1 MRATKLFAAVLCVA
15 MLLPLMP
22 MTATAADTIKEVGTA
37 AELRAALENDAG
49 AHVRLTKDISFT
61 TANAADRDV
70 GVYLGEG
77 CYTIDLNGHTLKY
90 SYRTG
95 GEFSDNG
102 SPVASG
108 EAKLLVV
115 NGPGSMNGG
124 THGLEQNN
132 QFGTLVVNGGTF
144 KGVMGY
150 GIRMTGGIA
159 YINGGSVT
167 GNFGGIEH
175 TDGVVVL
182 NGGEVKSV
190 RQTEQRPP
198 QKRGL
203 VKGGVFTGSTVL
215 EDVVLSVDDLTIAA
229 DSSMKVTRGGGLI
242 VKNNFVNNGAFT
254 FEAGLQSIGGEAA
267 IKPDA
272 QGNHTPVNI
281 YFNTSFSSL
290 AIQEKAALRIGNG
303 ATVTVT
309 GAFSSGKGSSVEVK
323 SGELRLLGS
332 IDHKGHADGVPELEA
347 DGGGDSERNFVR
359 ETEAALRL
367 KVLGLFQGVG
377 TNPDGSTN
385 FDLARAPSR
394 TEALVMLIRLL
405 GKDAEANGGS
415 WKHPFTDVPGW
426 ANEEVGYAYEKG
438 LTKGSSATEFGV
450 GTASAQM
457 YLTFVLRALG
467 YSDAAGGE
475 FTWDKPEELAR
486 SVGILP
492 EGVYLEDFL
501 RADVVL
507 ISEAALSAKL
517 KDSDIT
523 LLEKLTSEGAVTPPG
538 ESEFAKAL
546 TAPGLVSVTLT
557 RDETLD
563 VTDLALGG
571 GKEIIL
577 NDFTLTLTGELRVT
591 DDLYLDVYPG
601 EGLSGGGIDMSALR
615 FDLSHL
621 PQGLTG
627 EIPFMEIHPVTMV
640 GLPQQGNGIV
650 ANELPDMLIVISC
663 VLGQ

>member
-1 MRATKLFAAVLCVA
+1 MKTTRLFSAILCVA
-15 MLLPLMP
+15 MLLALMP
-22 MTATAADTIKEVGTA
+22 MTATAAGTITEVGTA
-37 AELRAALENDAG
+37 AELRAALENNVG
-49 AHVRLTKDISFT
+49 AHVKLTKDISFT
-61 TANAADRDV
+61 AATAADRDI

-77 CYTIDLNGHTLKY
+77 CYTIDLNGHALKY

-108 EAKLLVV
+108 EAKLLVI
-115 NGPGSMNGG
+115 NGPGEMTGG
-124 THGLEQNN
+124 THGLEQTN

-150 GIRMTGGIA
+150 GLRMTGGVA
-159 YINGGSVT
+159 YINDGNIQ

-175 TDGVVVL
+175 ADGVVVL

-190 RQTEQRPP
+190 RQTNQQPP

-203 VKGGVFTGSTVL
+203 VKDGVFTGSTVL
-215 EDVVLSVDDLTIAA
+215 EDVVLSADDLTVASG
-229 DSSMKVTRGGGLI
+229 SSIKVTRGGGLI
-242 VKNNFVNNGAFT
+242 VTNSFVNNGTFT
-254 FEAGLQSIGGEAA
+254 FTSGLQSIGGEAV
-267 IKPDA
+267 IKPDT

-281 YFNTSFSSL
+281 YFDTSFASL
-290 AIQEKAALRIGNG
+290 DIQEKAALRIANG
-303 ATVTVT
+303 AVVTVN
-309 GAFSSGKGSSVEVK
+309 GAFSSGRDSSVEVV

-332 IDHKGHADGVPELEA
+332 IDHKGRADGVPELDA
-347 DGGGDSERNFVR
+347 GGGDSGRDFVR
-359 ETEAALRL
+359 EMEAALRL
-367 KVLGLFQGVG
+367 KALGLFQGVG

-385 FDLARAPSR
+385 FDLTRAPSR

-438 LTKGSSATEFGV
+438 LTKGSSATEFGT

-467 YSDAAGGE
+467 YSDAAGGQ
-475 FTWDKPEELAR
+475 FTWDKPEGLAR

-492 EGVYLEDFL
+492 ASVHLDNFL

-507 ISEAALSAKL
+507 ISEGALSAKL
-517 KDSDIT
+517 KDSDMT
-523 LLEKLTSEGAVTPPG
+523 LLEKLMSEGAVIPPG
-538 ESEFAKAL
+538 ESELVKAL
-546 TAPGLVSVTLT
+546 TAPGLGSITLK

-563 VTDLALGG
+563 VTGLALGG

-577 NDFTLTLTGELRVT
+577 NDFTLTLIGELRVT

-601 EGLSGGGIDMSALR
+601 EGLSGGGFDLSALR
-615 FDLSHL
+615 FDLSHM

-627 EIPFMEIHPVTMV
+627 EIPFMEIHPVTSFW
-640 GLPQQGNGIV
+640 LPQEGGGIV
-650 ANELPDMLIVISC
+650 VREADVNYFVISR
-663 VLGQ
+663 VLGS

>member
-1 MRATKLFAAVLCVA
+1 MKTTRLFSAILCVA
-15 MLLPLMP
+15 MLLTLLP
-22 MTATAADTIKEVGTA
+22 MTATAADAITEVGTA
-37 AELRAALENDAG
+37 AELRAALENDVG
-49 AHVRLTKDISFT
+49 AHVKLTKDISFT
-61 TANAADRDV
+61 TANAADRNI

-102 SPVASG
+102 SPVASS
-108 EAKLLVV
+108 EAKLLVI
-115 NGPGSMNGG
+115 NGPGSMTGG
-124 THGLEQNN
+124 THGLEQKN

-175 TDGVVVL
+175 EDGVVVL

-215 EDVVLSVDDLTIAA
+215 EDVVLSVDDLTVASG
-229 DSSMKVTRGGGLI
+229 SSIKVTRGGGLN
-242 VKNNFVNNGAFT
+242 VTNSFVNNGTFT
-254 FEAGLQSIGGEAA
+254 FTSGLQSIGGEAV
-267 IKPDA
+267 IKPDI

-281 YFNTSFSSL
+281 YFGTSFASL
-290 AIQEKAALRIGNG
+290 DIQEKAALRIANG
-303 ATVTVT
+303 ATVTVI
-309 GAFSSGKGSSVEVK
+309 GAFSSGRDSSVEVV

-332 IDHKGHADGVPELEA
+332 IDHKGRADGVPELDA
-347 DGGGDSERNFVR
+347 GGGDSGRDFVR

-367 KVLGLFQGVG
+367 KALGLFQGVG
-377 TNPDGSTN
+377 TNPDGSVN
-385 FDLARAPSR
+385 FDLTRAPSR

-438 LTKGSSATEFGV
+438 LTKGSSATEFGT

-467 YSDAAGGE
+467 YSDAAGGQ
-475 FTWDKPEELAR
+475 FTWDKPEDLAR

-492 EGVYLEDFL
+492 ESVHLDSFL

-517 KDSDIT
+517 KDSDMT
-523 LLEKLTSEGAVTPPG
+523 LLEKLTSGGAVTPPG
-538 ESEFAKAL
+538 ESELVKAL
-546 TAPGLVSVTLT
+546 TAPGLGSVTLK

-563 VTDLALGG
+563 VTGLALGG
-571 GKEIIL
+571 GKGIIL
-577 NDFTLTLTGELRVT
+577 NDFTLTLIGELRVT
-591 DDLYLDVYPG
+591 DDLYLDVHPG
-601 EGLSGGGIDMSALR
+601 EGLSGGGIDLSALR
-615 FDLSHL
+615 FDLSYL
-621 PQGLTG
+621 PSNISG
-627 EIPFMEIHPVTMV
+627 EIPFMEIHPVSSV

-650 ANELPDMLIVISC
+650 VHEAAVNYFVISC
-663 VLGQ
+663 VLGS

>member
-15 MLLPLMP
+15 MLLTLMP
-22 MTATAADTIKEVGTA
+22 MTAKAADTITEVGTA

-61 TANAADRDV
+61 TANAADRHV

-77 CYTIDLNGHTLKY
+77 CYTIDLSGHTLKY

-102 SPVASG
+102 EPVASG

-124 THGLEQNN
+124 THGLVQNN

-175 TDGVVVL
+175 ADGVIVL
-182 NGGEVKSV
+182 KGGEVKSV

-215 EDVVLSVDDLTIAA
+215 EDVVLSVDDLTIAPG
-229 DSSMKVTRGGGLI
+229 SSMKVTRGGGLI
-242 VKNNFVNNGAFT
+242 VKNNFVNNGAFI
-254 FEAGLQSIGGEAA
+254 FESGLQSIGGEAA

-281 YFNTSFSSL
+281 YFDTSFSSL
-290 AIQEKAALRIGNG
+290 AIQEKAALRIGNS

-309 GAFSSGKGSSVEVK
+309 GAFSSGKDSLVDAENGT
-323 SGELRLLGS
+323 LRLLGS
-332 IDHKGHADGVPELEA
+332 IDHKGHADGVPELDA
-347 DGGGDSERNFVR
+347 GGGDSERDLVR

-367 KVLGLFQGVG
+367 KALGLFQGVG

-415 WKHPFTDVPGW
+415 WKHPFTDVPRW

-475 FTWDKPEELAR
+475 FTWDKPEELNSKTIPDKRRLTARESSKVKSETGRMRSRVKSPDIILCPTLR
-486 SVGILP
+486 SVKFQIQ
-492 EGVYLEDFL
+492 YQINCTQ
-501 RADVVL
+501 A
-507 ISEAALSAKL
+507 
-517 KDSDIT
+517 
-523 LLEKLTSEGAVTPPG
+523 
-538 ESEFAKAL
+538 
-546 TAPGLVSVTLT
+546 
-557 RDETLD
+557 
-563 VTDLALGG
+563 
-571 GKEIIL
+571 
-577 NDFTLTLTGELRVT
+577 
-591 DDLYLDVYPG
+591 
-601 EGLSGGGIDMSALR
+601 
-615 FDLSHL
+615 
-621 PQGLTG
+621 
-627 EIPFMEIHPVTMV
+627 
-640 GLPQQGNGIV
+640 
-650 ANELPDMLIVISC
+650 
-663 VLGQ
+663 

>member
-1 MRATKLFAAVLCVA
+1 MKKIRICSTILCAIMLFA
-15 MLLPLMP
+15 LLP
-22 MTATAADTIKEVGTA
+22 TAAGAAGVVTDVSTV
-37 AELRAALENDAG
+37 AELRAALEHDAG
-49 AHVRLTKDISFT
+49 AHVRLIKDISFT

-77 CYTIDLNGHTLKY
+77 CYTIDLSGHTLKY

-175 TDGVVVL
+175 ADGVIVL
-182 NGGEVKSV
+182 KGGEVKSV

-215 EDVVLSVDDLTIAA
+215 EDVVLSVDDLTIAPG
-229 DSSMKVTRGGGLI
+229 SSMKVTRGGGLI
-242 VKNNFVNNGAFT
+242 VKNNFVNNGAFI
-254 FEAGLQSIGGEAA
+254 FESGLQSIGGEAA

-281 YFNTSFSSL
+281 YFDTSFSSL
-290 AIQEKAALRIGNG
+290 AIQEKAALRIGNS

-309 GAFSSGKGSSVEVK
+309 GAFSSGKDSLVDAENGT
-323 SGELRLLGS
+323 LRLLGS
-332 IDHKGHADGVPELEA
+332 IDHKGHADGVPELDA
-347 DGGGDSERNFVR
+347 GGGDSERDLVR

-367 KVLGLFQGVG
+367 KALGLFQGVG

-492 EGVYLEDFL
+492 EGVHLEDFL

-507 ISEAALSAKL
+507 ISAAALSAKL

-563 VTDLALGG
+563 VTGLALGG
-571 GKEIIL
+571 GKEIVL

-627 EIPFMEIHPVTMV
+627 EIPFMEIHPVTSFW
-640 GLPQQGNGIV
+640 LPQEGGGIV
-650 ANELPDMLIVISC
+650 VREVAVNYFVISC
-663 VLGQ
+663 VLGS

>member
-1 MRATKLFAAVLCVA
+1 MLFA
-15 MLLPLMP
+15 LLP
-22 MTATAADTIKEVGTA
+22 TAAGAVGVVTDVSTV
-37 AELRAALENDAG
+37 AELRAALEHDAG
-49 AHVRLTKDISFT
+49 AHVRLIKDISFT

-77 CYTIDLNGHTLKY
+77 CYTLELNGHTLKY

-102 SPVASG
+102 SPVASS

-115 NGPGSMNGG
+115 NGPGSMTGG

-132 QFGTLVVNGGTF
+132 QFGTLVVNGGAF

-150 GIRMTGGIA
+150 GIRMTGGLA

-175 TDGVVVL
+175 ADGVIVL

-203 VKGGVFTGSTVL
+203 VKDGVFTGSTVL
-215 EDVVLSVDDLTIAA
+215 EDVVLSVNDLTISAG
-229 DSSMKVTRGGGLI
+229 SSMKVTRGGGLI
-242 VKNNFVNNGAFT
+242 VRNSFVKNGTST
-254 FEAGLQSIGGEAA
+254 FESGLHSVGGEAV
-267 IKPDA
+267 IEPDI

-281 YFNTSFSSL
+281 YFDTSFSSL
-290 AIQEKAALRIGNG
+290 AIQEKAALRITNG

-309 GAFSSGKGSSVEVK
+309 GTFSSGKDSSVEVVA
-323 SGELRLLGS
+323 GVLRLLGS
-332 IDHKGHADGVPELEA
+332 IDHKGRADGVPEL
-347 DGGGDSERNFVR
+347 DGGGGNSERDFVM

-367 KVLGLFQGVG
+367 KALGLFQGVG

-385 FDLARAPSR
+385 FDLDRAPSR
-394 TEALVMLIRLL
+394 TEALVMLVRLL

-426 ANEEVGYAYEKG
+426 ANEEVGYAFEKG
-438 LTKGSSATEFGV
+438 LTKGSSATTFGV

-467 YSDAAGGE
+467 YSDATGGQ

-492 EGVYLEDFL
+492 ESVHLDNFM

-517 KDSDIT
+517 KDNDMT
-523 LLEKLTSEGAVTPPG
+523 LLEKLTSEGAITTPG
-538 ESEFAKAL
+538 ESDFAKAL
-546 TAPGLVSVTLT
+546 TSPGLVSVTLT

-563 VTDLALGG
+563 VTGLALGG

-601 EGLSGGGIDMSALR
+601 EGLSGGGIDLSALR

-621 PQGLTG
+621 PSNISG
-627 EIPFMEIHPVTMV
+627 EIPFMEIHPVMSV

-650 ANELPDMLIVISC
+650 VHEAAVNYFVISC
-663 VLGQ
+663 VLGS

>member
-1 MRATKLFAAVLCVA
+1 MRRTRLYAAVLCVLM
-15 MLLPLMP
+15 MLALMP
-22 MTATAADTIKEVGTA
+22 ATALAADTITDVGTA
-37 AELRAALENDAG
+37 AELRTALENDAG

-77 CYTIDLNGHTLKY
+77 CYTIDLNGFTLTY

-115 NGPGSMNGG
+115 NGPGLMTGG

-132 QFGTLVVNGGTF
+132 QFGTLAVNGGSF

-150 GIRMTGGIA
+150 GIRMTGGVA
-159 YINGGSVT
+159 YINSGT
-167 GNFGGIEH
+167 IQGNFGGIEH
-175 TDGVVVL
+175 EDGVVVL

-198 QKRGL
+198 RKRGL
-203 VKGGVFTGSTVL
+203 VKDGVFTGSTVL
-215 EDVVLSVDDLTIAA
+215 EDVVLFLDDLTIAKG
-229 DSSMKVTRGGGLI
+229 SSMKVTRGGGLI
-242 VKNNFVNNGAFT
+242 VKNSFINNGVFT
-254 FEAGLQSIGGEAA
+254 FESGLQSIGGEAT
-267 IKPDA
+267 IRPDT

-281 YFNTSFSSL
+281 LFDTSFSSL
-290 AIQEKAALRIGNG
+290 TIQERAAMYIWNG
-303 ATVTVT
+303 AAVTVA
-309 GAFSSGKGSSVEVK
+309 GAFSSGKDSLVYAGN
-323 SGELRLLGS
+323 GTLRLLGS
-332 IDHKGHADGVPELEA
+332 IDHKGHADGVPELDTS
-347 DGGGDSERNFVR
+347 DGGGGKRDFVR
-359 ETEAALRL
+359 ETEAAMRL
-367 KVLGLFQGVG
+367 KTLGLFQGVG
-377 TNPDGSTN
+377 TNPDGSVN

-394 TEALVMLIRLL
+394 TEALVMRIRLL

-467 YSDAAGGE
+467 YSDAAGGQ

-486 SVGILP
+486 SAGILP
-492 EGVYLEDFL
+492 EGVHPEDFL

-507 ISEAALSAKL
+507 ISAAALSAKR
-517 KDSDIT
+517 KDSRET
-523 LLEKLTSEGAVTPPG
+523 LLDKLIADGAV
-538 ESEFAKAL
+538 SANH
-546 TAPGLVSVTLT
+546 
-557 RDETLD
+557 
-563 VTDLALGG
+563 TD
-571 GKEIIL
+571 
-577 NDFTLTLTGELRVT
+577 
-591 DDLYLDVYPG
+591 
-601 EGLSGGGIDMSALR
+601 
-615 FDLSHL
+615 
-621 PQGLTG
+621 
-627 EIPFMEIHPVTMV
+627 
-640 GLPQQGNGIV
+640 
-650 ANELPDMLIVISC
+650 
-663 VLGQ
+663 

>member
-1 MRATKLFAAVLCVA
+1 MKRSRLPAAILCAVMMLTLMPTAVL
-15 MLLPLMP
+15 
-22 MTATAADTIKEVGTA
+22 AADTITEVGTA

-49 AHVRLTKDISFT
+49 AHVKLTQNISFT
-61 TANAADRDV
+61 TATAYDRDY
-70 GVYLGEG
+70 GAYLGEG
-77 CYTIDLNGHTLKY
+77 CYTIDLNGHTLRY
-90 SYRTG
+90 SYKTG

-115 NGPGSMNGG
+115 NGPGSMTGG

-150 GIRMTGGIA
+150 GVRMTGGIA

-175 TDGVVVL
+175 ADGVIVL
-182 NGGEVKSV
+182 KGGEVKSV

-203 VKGGVFTGSTVL
+203 VKDGVFTGSTVL
-215 EDVVLSVDDLTIAA
+215 EDVVLSVDDLTVAKG
-229 DSSMKVTRGGGLI
+229 SSMKVTRGGGLI
-242 VKNNFVNNGAFT
+242 IKNSFVNNGTFT
-254 FEAGLQSIGGEAA
+254 FESGLQSIGGEAV

-281 YFNTSFSSL
+281 YFDTSFSSL

-309 GAFSSGKGSSVEVK
+309 GAFSSGKDSLVEAEN
-323 SGELRLLGS
+323 GTLRLLGR
-332 IDHKGHADGVPELEA
+332 IDHKGHADGVPELDA
-347 DGGGDSERNFVR
+347 GGDSGRDFVR
-359 ETEAALRL
+359 ETGAALRL
-367 KVLGLFQGVG
+367 KALGLFQGVG

-385 FDLARAPSR
+385 FDLGRAPSR

-405 GKDAEANGGS
+405 GKDAEASSGS

-450 GTASAQM
+450 GTASAMM

-467 YSDAAGGE
+467 YSDAEGGE

-492 EGVYLEDFL
+492 ESVHLEEFL

-517 KDSDIT
+517 KASDIT
-523 LLEKLTSEGAVTPPG
+523 LLERLTSEGVVTLPG

-563 VTDLALGG
+563 VTGLALVG

-640 GLPQQGNGIV
+640 GLPPQGGGIV
-650 ANELPDMLIVISC
+650 AREPAVNYYVISC
-663 VLGQ
+663 VLDS

>member
-1 MRATKLFAAVLCVA
+1 MRTTKLFAAILCVA
-15 MLLPLMP
+15 MLLTLMP
-22 MTATAADTIKEVGTA
+22 LKATAADTITEVGTT

-77 CYTIDLNGHTLKY
+77 CYTIDLNGFTLGY

-102 SPVASG
+102 SPIASG

-159 YINGGSVT
+159 YINGGT
-167 GNFGGIEH
+167 IGGNFGGIEH
-175 TDGVVVL
+175 ADGVVVL

-190 RQTEQRPP
+190 RQTEQQPP
-198 QKRGL
+198 KKRGL
-203 VKGGVFTGSTVL
+203 VKDGVFTGSTVL
-215 EDVVLSVDDLTIAA
+215 EDVVLSVDDLAIAKG
-229 DSSMKVTRGGGLI
+229 SSMKVTRGGGLI
-242 VKNNFVNNGAFT
+242 VKKSFVNNGAFT
-254 FEAGLQSIGGEAA
+254 FESGLQSIGGQAV
-267 IKPDA
+267 IKPDT

-281 YFNTSFSSL
+281 YFDTSFSSL
-290 AIQEKAALRIGNG
+290 AIREKAALHIGNG

-309 GAFSSGKGSSVEVK
+309 GAFSTGKDSSVEVE
-323 SGELRLLGS
+323 SGALRLLGS
-332 IDHKGHADGVPELEA
+332 IDHKGRADGVPELEP
-347 DGGGDSERNFVR
+347 GGGYSGRDFVR

-367 KVLGLFQGVG
+367 KALGLFHGVG

-415 WKHPFTDVPGW
+415 WKHPFNDVPRW
-426 ANEEVGYAYEKG
+426 ANEEVGYAWEKG
-438 LTKGSSATEFGV
+438 LTKGSSATTFGT

-467 YSDAAGGE
+467 YSDAAGGQ

-492 EGVYLEDFL
+492 ESVHLDNFL

-507 ISEAALSAKL
+507 ISEAALSARL
-517 KDSDIT
+517 KDSDMT

-557 RDETLD
+557 HDETLD

-577 NDFTLTLTGELRVT
+577 NGFTLTLTGELRVT

-601 EGLSGGGIDMSALR
+601 DGLSGGGIDLSTLR

-640 GLPQQGNGIV
+640 GLPQQKNDIV
-650 ANELPDMLIVISC
+650 VHELPDMLIVISC
-663 VLGQ
+663 VLEQ

>member
-15 MLLPLMP
+15 MLLTLMP
-22 MTATAADTIKEVGTA
+22 MTAKAADTITEVGTA

-77 CYTIDLNGHTLKY
+77 CYTIDLSGHTLKY

-175 TDGVVVL
+175 ADGVIVL
-182 NGGEVKSV
+182 KGGEVKSV

-215 EDVVLSVDDLTIAA
+215 EDVVLSVDDLTIAPG
-229 DSSMKVTRGGGLI
+229 SSMKVTRGGGLI
-242 VKNNFVNNGAFT
+242 VKNNFVNNGAFI
-254 FEAGLQSIGGEAA
+254 FESGLQSIGGEAA

-281 YFNTSFSSL
+281 YFDTSFSSL
-290 AIQEKAALRIGNG
+290 AIQEKAALRIGNS

-309 GAFSSGKGSSVEVK
+309 GAFSSGKDSLVDAENGT
-323 SGELRLLGS
+323 LRLLGS
-332 IDHKGHADGVPELEA
+332 IDHKGHADGVPELDA
-347 DGGGDSERNFVR
+347 GGGDSERDLVR

-367 KVLGLFQGVG
+367 KALGLFQGVG

-492 EGVYLEDFL
+492 EGVHLEDFL

-563 VTDLALGG
+563 VTGLALGG

-640 GLPQQGNGIV
+640 GLPPQGGGIV
-650 ANELPDMLIVISC
+650 AHEPAVNYFVISC
-663 VLGQ
+663 VLGS

>member
-1 MRATKLFAAVLCVA
+1 
-15 MLLPLMP
+15 
-22 MTATAADTIKEVGTA
+22 
-37 AELRAALENDAG
+37 
-49 AHVRLTKDISFT
+49 
-61 TANAADRDV
+61 
-70 GVYLGEG
+70 
-77 CYTIDLNGHTLKY
+77 
-90 SYRTG
+90 
-95 GEFSDNG
+95 
-102 SPVASG
+102 
-108 EAKLLVV
+108 
-115 NGPGSMNGG
+115 
-124 THGLEQNN
+124 
-132 QFGTLVVNGGTF
+132 
-144 KGVMGY
+144 
-150 GIRMTGGIA
+150 MTGGIA

-175 TDGVVVL
+175 ADGVIVL
-182 NGGEVKSV
+182 KGGEVKSV

-203 VKGGVFTGSTVL
+203 VKDGVFTGSTVL
-215 EDVVLSVDDLTIAA
+215 EDVVLSVDDLTVAKG
-229 DSSMKVTRGGGLI
+229 SSMKVTRGGGLI
-242 VKNNFVNNGAFT
+242 IKNSFVNNGTFT
-254 FEAGLQSIGGEAA
+254 FESGLQSIGGEAV

-281 YFNTSFSSL
+281 YFDTSFSSL

-309 GAFSSGKGSSVEVK
+309 GAFSSGKDSLVEAEN
-323 SGELRLLGS
+323 GTLRLLGR
-332 IDHKGHADGVPELEA
+332 IDHKGHADGVPELDA
-347 DGGGDSERNFVR
+347 GGDSGRDFVR
-359 ETEAALRL
+359 ETGAALRL
-367 KVLGLFQGVG
+367 KALGLFQGVG

-385 FDLARAPSR
+385 FDLGRAPSR

-405 GKDAEANGGS
+405 GKDAEASSGS

-450 GTASAQM
+450 GTASAMM

-467 YSDAAGGE
+467 YSDAEGGE

-492 EGVYLEDFL
+492 ESVHLEEFL

-517 KDSDIT
+517 KASDIT
-523 LLEKLTSEGAVTPPG
+523 LLERLTSEGVVTLPG

-563 VTDLALGG
+563 VTGLALVG

-640 GLPQQGNGIV
+640 GLPPQGGGIV
-650 ANELPDMLIVISC
+650 AREPAVNYYVISC
-663 VLGQ
+663 VLDS

>member
-1 MRATKLFAAVLCVA
+1 MKRSRLPAAILCAVMMLTLMPTAVL
-15 MLLPLMP
+15 
-22 MTATAADTIKEVGTA
+22 AADTITEVGTA

-49 AHVRLTKDISFT
+49 AHVKLTQNISFT
-61 TANAADRDV
+61 TATAYDRDY
-70 GVYLGEG
+70 GAYLGEG
-77 CYTIDLNGHTLKY
+77 CYTIDLNGHTLRY
-90 SYRTG
+90 SYKTG

-115 NGPGSMNGG
+115 NGPGSMTGG

-150 GIRMTGGIA
+150 GVRMTGGIA

-175 TDGVVVL
+175 ADGVIVL
-182 NGGEVKSV
+182 KGGEVKSV

-203 VKGGVFTGSTVL
+203 VKDGVFTGSTVL
-215 EDVVLSVDDLTIAA
+215 EDVVLSVDDLTVAKG
-229 DSSMKVTRGGGLI
+229 SSMKVTRGGGLI
-242 VKNNFVNNGAFT
+242 IKNSFVNNGTFT
-254 FEAGLQSIGGEAA
+254 FESGLQSIGGEAV

-281 YFNTSFSSL
+281 YFDTSFSSL

-309 GAFSSGKGSSVEVK
+309 GAFSSGKDSLVEAEN
-323 SGELRLLGS
+323 GTLRLLGR
-332 IDHKGHADGVPELEA
+332 IDHKGHADGVPELDA
-347 DGGGDSERNFVR
+347 GGDSGRDFVR
-359 ETEAALRL
+359 ETGAALRL
-367 KVLGLFQGVG
+367 KALGLFQGVG

-385 FDLARAPSR
+385 FDLGRAPSR

-405 GKDAEANGGS
+405 GKDAEASSGS

-450 GTASAQM
+450 GTASAMM

-467 YSDAAGGE
+467 YSDAEGGE

-492 EGVYLEDFL
+492 ESVHLGEFL

-517 KDSDIT
+517 KASDIT
-523 LLEKLTSEGAVTPPG
+523 LLERLTSEGVVTLPG

-563 VTDLALGG
+563 VTGLALVG

-627 EIPFMEIHPVTMV
+627 EIPFMEIRPVTMV
-640 GLPQQGNGIV
+640 GLPPQGGGIV
-650 ANELPDMLIVISC
+650 AREPAVNYYVISC
-663 VLGQ
+663 VLDS

>member
-1 MRATKLFAAVLCVA
+1 MMLTLMPTAVL
-15 MLLPLMP
+15 
-22 MTATAADTIKEVGTA
+22 AADTITEVGTA

-49 AHVRLTKDISFT
+49 AHVKLTQNISFT
-61 TANAADRDV
+61 TATAYDRDY
-70 GVYLGEG
+70 GAYLGEG
-77 CYTIDLNGHTLKY
+77 CYTIDLNGHTLRY
-90 SYRTG
+90 SYKTG

-115 NGPGSMNGG
+115 NGPGSMTGG

-150 GIRMTGGIA
+150 GVRMTGGIA

-175 TDGVVVL
+175 ADGVIVL
-182 NGGEVKSV
+182 KGGEVKSV

-203 VKGGVFTGSTVL
+203 VKDGVFTGSTVL
-215 EDVVLSVDDLTIAA
+215 EDVVLSVDDLTVAKG
-229 DSSMKVTRGGGLI
+229 SSMKVTRGGGLI
-242 VKNNFVNNGAFT
+242 IKNSFVNNGTFT
-254 FEAGLQSIGGEAA
+254 FESGLQSIGGEAV

-281 YFNTSFSSL
+281 YFDTSFSSL

-309 GAFSSGKGSSVEVK
+309 GAFSSGKDSLVEAEN
-323 SGELRLLGS
+323 GTLRLLGR
-332 IDHKGHADGVPELEA
+332 IDHKGHADGVPELDA
-347 DGGGDSERNFVR
+347 GGDSGRDFVR
-359 ETEAALRL
+359 ETGAALRL
-367 KVLGLFQGVG
+367 KALGLFQGVG

-385 FDLARAPSR
+385 FDLGRAPSR

-405 GKDAEANGGS
+405 GKDAEASSGS

-450 GTASAQM
+450 GTASAMM

-467 YSDAAGGE
+467 YSDAEGGE

-492 EGVYLEDFL
+492 ESVHLEEFL

-517 KDSDIT
+517 KASDIT
-523 LLEKLTSEGAVTPPG
+523 LLERLTSEGVVTLPG

-563 VTDLALGG
+563 VTGLALVG

-627 EIPFMEIHPVTMV
+627 EIPFMEIRPVTMV
-640 GLPQQGNGIV
+640 GLPPQGGGIV
-650 ANELPDMLIVISC
+650 AREPAVNYYVISC
-663 VLGQ
+663 VLDS

>member
-1 MRATKLFAAVLCVA
+1 VA
-15 MLLPLMP
+15 
-22 MTATAADTIKEVGTA
+22 DVK
-37 AELRAALENDAG
+37 
-49 AHVRLTKDISFT
+49 LTKNISFT
-61 TANAADRDV
+61 TATAYDRDY
-70 GVYLGEG
+70 GAYLGEG
-77 CYTIDLNGHTLKY
+77 CYTIDLNGHTLRY
-90 SYRTG
+90 SYKTG

-115 NGPGSMNGG
+115 NGPGSMTGG

-150 GIRMTGGIA
+150 GVRMTGGIA

-175 TDGVVVL
+175 ADGVIVL
-182 NGGEVKSV
+182 KGGEVKSV

-203 VKGGVFTGSTVL
+203 VKDGVFTGSTVL
-215 EDVVLSVDDLTIAA
+215 EDVVLSVDDLTVAKG
-229 DSSMKVTRGGGLI
+229 SSMKVTRGGGLI
-242 VKNNFVNNGAFT
+242 IKNSFVNNGTFT
-254 FEAGLQSIGGEAA
+254 FESGLQSIGGEAV

-281 YFNTSFSSL
+281 YFDTSFSSL

-309 GAFSSGKGSSVEVK
+309 GAFSSGKDSLVEAEN
-323 SGELRLLGS
+323 GTLRLLGR
-332 IDHKGHADGVPELEA
+332 IDHKGHADGVPELDA
-347 DGGGDSERNFVR
+347 GGDSGRDFVR
-359 ETEAALRL
+359 ETGAALRL
-367 KVLGLFQGVG
+367 KALGLFQGVG

-385 FDLARAPSR
+385 FDLGRAPSR

-405 GKDAEANGGS
+405 GKDAEASSGS

-450 GTASAQM
+450 GTASAMM

-467 YSDAAGGE
+467 YSDAEGGE

-492 EGVYLEDFL
+492 ESVHLEEFL

-517 KDSDIT
+517 KASDIT
-523 LLEKLTSEGAVTPPG
+523 LLERLTSEGVVTLPG

-563 VTDLALGG
+563 VTGLALVG

-627 EIPFMEIHPVTMV
+627 EIPFMEIRPVTMV
-640 GLPQQGNGIV
+640 GLPPQGGGIV
-650 ANELPDMLIVISC
+650 AREPAVNYYVISC
-663 VLGQ
+663 VLDS

>member
-15 MLLPLMP
+15 MLLTLMP
-22 MTATAADTIKEVGTA
+22 ATVLAANTITEVGTV
-37 AELRAALENDAG
+37 AELRTALENDAG
-49 AHVRLTKDISFT
+49 AHVRLIKDISFT
-61 TANAADRDV
+61 TANAADRDI

-90 SYRTG
+90 SYKTG

-115 NGPGSMNGG
+115 NGPGSMTGG

-159 YINGGSVT
+159 YMNGGT
-167 GNFGGIEH
+167 IQGNFGGIEH
-175 TDGVVVL
+175 ADGVVVL
-182 NGGEVKSV
+182 NGSEVKSV

-203 VKGGVFTGSTVL
+203 VKDGVFTGSTVL
-215 EDVVLSVDDLTIAA
+215 EDVVLSVDDLTIAKG
-229 DSSMKVTRGGGLI
+229 SSMKVTRGGGLI

-254 FEAGLQSIGGEAA
+254 FESGLQSIGGEAA

-281 YFNTSFSSL
+281 YFDTSFSSL

-309 GAFSSGKGSSVEVK
+309 GAFSSGKDSLVDAENGT
-323 SGELRLLGS
+323 LRLLGS
-332 IDHKGHADGVPELEA
+332 IDHEGHADGVPELDA
-347 DGGGDSERNFVR
+347 GGGDSERNFVR
-359 ETEAALRL
+359 ETEAALLL
-367 KVLGLFQGVG
+367 KALGLFQGVG

-438 LTKGSSATEFGV
+438 LTKGSSATTFGT

-467 YSDAAGGE
+467 YSDAEGGQ
-475 FTWDKPEELAR
+475 FTWDKPEALAR

-492 EGVYLEDFL
+492 ESVHLGNFM

-507 ISEAALSAKL
+507 ISEAALSARL
-517 KDSDIT
+517 KDSDMT
-523 LLEKLTSEGAVTPPG
+523 LLEKLTKEGAVTPPG

-546 TAPGLVSVTLT
+546 TAPGFVSVTLT
-557 RDETLD
+557 HDETLD
-563 VTDLALGG
+563 VTGLALGG

-601 EGLSGGGIDMSALR
+601 EGLSGGGIDLSALR

-650 ANELPDMLIVISC
+650 VHELPDMLIVISC

>member
-15 MLLPLMP
+15 MLLTLMP

-37 AELRAALENDAG
+37 AELRTALENDAG

-115 NGPGSMNGG
+115 NGPGSVTGG

-175 TDGVVVL
+175 ADGVVVL

-203 VKGGVFTGSTVL
+203 VKDGVFTGSTVL
-215 EDVVLSVDDLTIAA
+215 EDVVLSVNDLTIAKG
-229 DSSMKVTRGGGLI
+229 SSIKVTRGGGLV
-242 VKNNFVNNGAFT
+242 VKNSFVKNGTFT
-254 FEAGLQSIGGEAA
+254 FESGLQSIGGEAV
-267 IKPDA
+267 IEPDV

-281 YFNTSFSSL
+281 YFDTSFSSL
-290 AIQEKAALRIGNG
+290 AIQEKAALRITYG

-309 GAFSSGKGSSVEVK
+309 GTFSSGKDSSVEVVA
-323 SGELRLLGS
+323 GVLRLLGS
-332 IDHKGHADGVPELEA
+332 IDHKGRADGVPEL
-347 DGGGDSERNFVR
+347 DGGGGNSERDFVR

-367 KVLGLFQGVG
+367 KALGLFQGVG

-385 FDLARAPSR
+385 FDLTRAPSR

-405 GKDAEANGGS
+405 GKDAEANGES
-415 WKHPFTDVPGW
+415 RKHPFTDVPGW
-426 ANEEVGYAYEKG
+426 ANEEVGYAFEKG
-438 LTKGSSATEFGV
+438 LTKGSSATTFGI

-467 YSDAAGGE
+467 YSDATGGQ

-492 EGVYLEDFL
+492 ESVHLDNFM

-538 ESEFAKAL
+538 ESGFAKAL
-546 TAPGLVSVTLT
+546 TSPGLVSVTLT

-563 VTDLALGG
+563 VTGLALGG

-601 EGLSGGGIDMSALR
+601 EGLSGGGIDLSALR

-621 PQGLTG
+621 PSNISG
-627 EIPFMEIHPVTMV
+627 EIPFMEIHPVMSV

-650 ANELPDMLIVISC
+650 VREAAVNYFVISC
-663 VLGQ
+663 VLGS